1 MLWLCWHH
9 PHSQSSRVK
18 YTSTSLHTALTV
30 LDRNNQSCASSAA
43 KSNICESKKCD
54 EKSPWALSQQDEKN
68 LNLQDSW
75 KNWILQCLLREQV
88 LKNEL
93 NVFLGR
99 FFMFLTLCDNSLTLW
114 SNRMTNSLPPEWTHI
129 FLSLMSNFL
138 HPSPW
143 LSLLRQPSLALKRG
157 PIFSEVIVRFMDFSL
172 WWMMCFE

>member
-9 PHSQSSRVK
+9 PRSQSSRVK
-18 YTSTSLHTALTV
+18 YTSTLLHAALTV
-30 LDRNNQSCASSAA
+30 LGRNNQSCASNAA

-54 EKSPWALSQQDEKN
+54 KKAPEHSPNKTKKTWTCKIPE
-68 LNLQDSW
+68 

-143 LSLLRQPSLALKRG
+143 LRLLRQPFLALKRG
-157 PIFSEVIVRFMDFSL
+157 PIFSEVIVHFMDFSV